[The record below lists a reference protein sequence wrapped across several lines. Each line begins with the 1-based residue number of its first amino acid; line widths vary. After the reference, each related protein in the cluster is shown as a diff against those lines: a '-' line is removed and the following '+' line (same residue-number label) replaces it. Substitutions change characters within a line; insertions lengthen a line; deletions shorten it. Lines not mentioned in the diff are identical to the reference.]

1 VEYKYLIMER
11 VIPIGCG
18 AFHFFREEGKEK
30 VCMYCKHVKNKK
42 NSNQKTKINMKK
54 KIYISGKIT
63 GLDTDVATKLFKDAE
78 NYAKDEMGYEPVNPM
93 ELCEQDDTWEWI
105 DYMRVDIKALVDCD
119 AILMLPNW
127 EDSDGAKLELVIAQG
142 LKLEIYYI

>member
-1 VEYKYLIMER
+1 M
-11 VIPIGCG
+11 
-18 AFHFFREEGKEK
+18 
-30 VCMYCKHVKNKK
+30 
-42 NSNQKTKINMKK
+42 K

-63 GLDTDVATKLFKDAE
+63 GLDISEAEKLFKDAE
-78 NYAKDEMGYEPVNPM
+78 KYAKYEMGYEPVNPM
-93 ELCEQDDTWEWI
+93 ELCKQDDAWEWI

-127 EDSDGAKLELVIAQG
+127 EDSEGAKLELVIAKG